1 MYSFVV
7 FLPLACSSLRFLF
20 RPPSPGIMIQSGDF
34 RQDASGEFRQLMQ
47 EENDSQLSDA
57 HTDVGD
63 DAGDEDGVQF
73 VKKQSGDSRAL
84 LTSSDCV
91 SSIVGYFPQHGRG
104 LYSLVLLLG
113 VVIGAA
119 VWFTFNSLTQEFG
132 DSACPEC
139 VRHYQRVGSTA
150 LSITVTGSNSTSVCP
165 WLENIWT
172 CSGYCPNVDVGHLA
186 HCDYLPRKPLP
197 ELVGYDL
204 DCLPPTDR
212 CPAYNV
218 WDKDLQPPT
227 LTPVVNIPDH
237 LLSNFTLGA
246 RVAVSTHLFDYRG
259 AAIDASATR
268 YWTPEYIESFRALA
282 RGRKKLGTYSTDALY
297 PVLNT
302 YRHIAI
308 QGASVAVIGTEIP
321 WVEASLLE
329 WGAAKVTT
337 IEYGDIVSSVP
348 EIVTITPS
356 AFLRS
361 IVDRQTRKETIERFD
376 SIWTY
381 SSLEHDGLGRYS
393 DPINPYGDLQSLV
406 KLTCM
411 LKPGG
416 LLFLAFPVSRVD
428 QLWWNVHRI
437 YGPIRIPLVL
447 RHYHLLQVFGDIAE
461 GNSWANQPVLV
472 MQNRIGCFNQ

>member
-1 MYSFVV
+1 MSIH
-7 FLPLACSSLRFLF
+7 LSLSLRLRV
-20 RPPSPGIMIQSGDF
+20 RPSSAFPHPFPAFMIQSGDF
-34 RQDASGEFRQLMQ
+34 RQEASGEFRQLMQ
-47 EENDSQLSDA
+47 EENDSQLSDV
-57 HTDVGD
+57 HDDVGD
-63 DAGDEDGVQF
+63 DGGDEHGVQF
-73 VKKQSGDSRAL
+73 VKRQSGNSRAL
-84 LTSSDCV
+84 YSLSDCFSPV
-91 SSIVGYFPQHGRG
+91 PGHCPLSRRG
-104 LYSLVLLLG
+104 LYSLVLMLG
-113 VVIGAA
+113 VVFGAA
-119 VWFTFNSLTQEFG
+119 MLFSFRSLTQDFG
-132 DSACPEC
+132 DSACPAC
-139 VRHYQRVGSTA
+139 ARHYQMVGSTA
-150 LSITVTGSNSTSVCP
+150 LSITVTGPNSTRVCP

-172 CSGYCPNVDVGHLA
+172 CSGYCPNVDVAHPA

-204 DCLPPTDR
+204 DCLPPIDR

-297 PVLNT
+297 PVLNA

-337 IEYGDIVSSVP
+337 IEYGDIVSTVP
-348 EIVTITPS
+348 DIVTITPS

-361 IVDRQTRKETIERFD
+361 LDRQARQKVVERFD

-472 MQNRIGCFNQ
+472 MQNRIGCLNQ